1 MRRRSRSGLA
11 SSLVRLSGHASV
23 DTIAVKGGSIFPAE
37 TDRRMMHR
45 SVRSAAAFL
54 ALAALAVTGT
64 ASAQQGPVKIGIVF
78 SFSGGD
84 NVEQGKEFDAA
95 IAAYQKEHGDTA
107 GGRKIVLIKRDDTGI
122 APEIARRLTQE
133 LIVQD
138 KVDLIVGTSYT
149 PNAIAM
155 SQVSTQAKVPFFIVN
170 AATSGIMAKAP
181 YTARFGFTQTQI
193 TDAFGRWAAKTQ
205 GNTAYALFQDYGPG
219 IDAGTTFEKAFK
231 DAGGTLLGEAR
242 IPVDNKDFTAYI
254 QRAKDAKP
262 KVLYAFINA
271 TGGGIEFLRAI
282 KSSGIDKTTKILVN
296 GALVNEAILPA
307 EGDAAIGV
315 ISTSDYTSTHNSP
328 LNKQFLRDF
337 KAAYGGDQ
345 SPSFI
350 AVAAYDA
357 IAAAYKVID
366 AQKGA
371 VDPDK
376 TMEIVK
382 TLKFESPRGPIA
394 IDPATRDII
403 LNAYFMKAERRGG
416 VLGNYEFE
424 TTPMVRDPLEN

>member
-1 MRRRSRSGLA
+1 MQILRVSLA
-11 SSLVRLSGHASV
+11 LLAL
-23 DTIAVKGGSIFPAE
+23 GSI
-37 TDRRMMHR
+37 
-45 SVRSAAAFL
+45 L
-54 ALAALAVTGT
+54 GTGT
-64 ASAQQGPVKIGIVF
+64 AFAQQGPVKIGIVF

-122 APEIARRLTQE
+122 APEL
-133 LIVQD
+133 
-138 KVDLIVGTSYT
+138 VGTSYT

-219 IDAGTTFEKAFK
+219 IDAGTTFEKAFTA
-231 DAGGTLLGEAR
+231 AGGTVLGESR
-242 IPVDNKDFTAYI
+242 IPVDNKDFTAYV

-282 KSSGIDKTTKILVN
+282 KASGIERAGTKVLVN

-307 EGDAAIGV
+307 EGDAALGI
-315 ISTSDYTSTHNSP
+315 ISTSDYTSMHDSA
-328 LNKQFLRDF
+328 LNRQFVKDF

-345 SPSFI
+345 NPSFI

-366 AQKGA
+366 AQHGQI
-371 VDPDK
+371 DPDK

-382 TLKFESPRGPIA
+382 SMKFESPRGPIA

-403 LNAYFMKAERRGG
+403 LNAYFMRVERRNG
-416 VLGNYEFE
+416 VLGNFEFQ
-424 TTPMVRDPLEN
+424 TTPMVKDPLE

>member
-1 MRRRSRSGLA
+1 MPLRAR
-11 SSLVRLSGHASV
+11 V
-23 DTIAVKGGSIFPAE
+23 
-37 TDRRMMHR
+37 
-45 SVRSAAAFL
+45 AAFSFVNERATRPL
-54 ALAALAVTGT
+54 ETAPMFPRPLQSFLAAVAVASLAT
-64 ASAQQGPVKIGIVF
+64 AAPALAQQGPVKIGIVF

-95 IAAYQKEHGDTA
+95 IAAYQKEHGDSA

-282 KSSGIDKTTKILVN
+282 KASGIEAAGTKILVN

-315 ISTSDYTSTHNSP
+315 ISTSDYTSTHNSA
-328 LNKQFLRDF
+328 LNRTFVKDF

-345 SPSFI
+345 NPSFI

-366 AQKGA
+366 AQHGTL
-371 VDPDK
+371 DPDK
-376 TMEIVK
+376 TMDVVK
-382 TLKFESPRGPIA
+382 SMKFESPRGPIA

-403 LNAYFMKAERRGG
+403 LNAYFMRAERRNG
-416 VLGNYEFE
+416 VLGNYEFS
-424 TTPMVRDPLEN
+424 TTPMVKDPLE

>member
-1 MRRRSRSGLA
+1 MIHGAIRP
-11 SSLVRLSGHASV
+11 V
-23 DTIAVKGGSIFPAE
+23 
-37 TDRRMMHR
+37 
-45 SVRSAAAFL
+45 L
-54 ALAALAVTGT
+54 ALAAIASIGFAGP

-95 IAAYQKEHGDTA
+95 IAAYQKEHGDSA
-107 GGRKIVLIKRDDTGI
+107 GGRKIQLIRRDDTGI
-122 APEIARRLTQE
+122 APEIARRVTQE

-181 YTARFGFTQTQI
+181 YTARFGFTQAQI

-219 IDAGTTFEKAFK
+219 IDAGTTFQKAFK
-231 DAGGTLLGEAR
+231 EAGGTLLGEAR
-242 IPVDNKDFTAYI
+242 IPVDNRDFTAYV

-271 TGGGIEFLRAI
+271 TGGGIEFLRSI
-282 KSSGIDKTTKILVN
+282 KASGIERAGTKIMVN

-307 EGDAAIGV
+307 EGDNAIGI
-315 ISTSDYTSTHNSP
+315 ISTSDYTSMHNSN
-328 LNKQFLRDF
+328 LNRQFVKDF

-345 SPSFI
+345 NPSFI

-371 VDPDK
+371 IDPDK

-382 TLKFESPRGPIA
+382 AMKFESPRGPIA

-403 LNAYFMKAERRGG
+403 LNAYFMRGERRKG

-424 TTPMVRDPLEN
+424 TTPMVKDPSE

>member
-1 MRRRSRSGLA
+1 MTH
-11 SSLVRLSGHASV
+11 RLL
-23 DTIAVKGGSIFPAE
+23 
-37 TDRRMMHR
+37 R
-45 SVRSAAAFL
+45 L
-54 ALAALAVTGT
+54 ALALTALGSLIT
-64 ASAQQGPVKIGIVF
+64 APIANAQQGPVKIGFVF

-95 IAAYQKEHGDTA
+95 IAAYQKEHGDSA
-107 GGRKIVLIKRDDTGI
+107 GGRKIVLVKRDDTGI
-122 APEIARRLTQE
+122 APEVARRLTQE
-133 LIVQD
+133 EIVQD
-138 KVDLIVGTSYT
+138 KVDLLIGTSYT

-155 SQVSTQAKVPFFIVN
+155 AQVSTQAKIPFFIVN

-181 YTARFGFTQTQI
+181 YTARLGFTQAQI

-205 GNTAYALFQDYGPG
+205 GNTMFALFQDYGPG
-219 IDAGTTFEKAFK
+219 IDAGTTFEKAFT
-231 DAGGTLLGEAR
+231 AGGGTVLREER
-242 IPVDNKDFTAYI
+242 IPVDNKDFTAYV

-282 KSSGIDKTTKILVN
+282 KASGIEAAGTKVLVN

-307 EGDAAIGV
+307 EGDAALGI
-315 ISTSDYTSTHNSP
+315 ISTSDYTSTHNSA
-328 LNKQFLRDF
+328 LNRQFVKDF

-345 SPSFI
+345 YPSFI

-366 AQKGA
+366 AQHGQI
-371 VDPDK
+371 DPDK
-376 TMEIVK
+376 TMDIVK
-382 TLKFESPRGPIA
+382 NLKFESPRGPIA

-403 LNAYFMKAERRGG
+403 LNAYFMRAERRNGL
-416 VLGNYEFE
+416 LGNYEFQ
-424 TTPMVRDPLEN
+424 TTPMVKDPLE

>member
-1 MRRRSRSGLA
+1 MRFF
-11 SSLVRLSGHASV
+11 
-23 DTIAVKGGSIFPAE
+23 I
-37 TDRRMMHR
+37 
-45 SVRSAAAFL
+45 AAAT
-54 ALAALAVTGT
+54 AASLLIAGP
-64 ASAQQGPVKIGIVF
+64 AFAQQGPIKIGVVF

-95 IAAYQKEHGDTA
+95 IAAYQKEHGDSA
-107 GGRKIVLIKRDDTGI
+107 GGRKIELIKRDDTGI
-122 APEIARRLTQE
+122 APEIARRFTQE

-138 KVDLIVGTSYT
+138 KVDLIIGTSYT

-205 GNTAYALFQDYGPG
+205 GNTAYALYQDYGPG

-271 TGGGIEFLRAI
+271 TGGGIEFLHAI
-282 KSSGIDKTTKILVN
+282 KASGIEQSGTKILVN

-307 EGDAAIGV
+307 EGDAALGV
-315 ISTSDYTSTHNSP
+315 ISTSDYTSMHNSP
-328 LNKQFLRDF
+328 LNHTFVKDF

-345 SPSFI
+345 NPSFI

-366 AQKGA
+366 AQHGTL
-371 VDPDK
+371 DPDK

-382 TLKFESPRGPIA
+382 TLKYESPRGPIA

-403 LNAYFMKAERRGG
+403 LNAYFMRTERRNG
-416 VLGNYEFE
+416 VLGNYEFS
-424 TTPMVRDPLEN
+424 TTPMVKDPLEIAPASRARPPGQSCCRPRAR

>member
-1 MRRRSRSGLA
+1 MRQR
-11 SSLVRLSGHASV
+11 LVRLALV
-23 DTIAVKGGSIFPAE
+23 VTALGS
-37 TDRRMMHR
+37 
-45 SVRSAAAFL
+45 L
-54 ALAALAVTGT
+54 VTAGT
-64 ASAQQGPVKIGIVF
+64 AYAQQAPLKIGIVF

-107 GGRKIVLIKRDDTGI
+107 GGRKIVLVKRDDTGI

-133 LIVQD
+133 EIVQD
-138 KVDLIVGTSYT
+138 KVDLLVGTSYT

-155 SQVSTQAKVPFFIVN
+155 AQVSTQAKVPFFIVN

-181 YTARFGFTQTQI
+181 YTARLGFTQAQI

-205 GNTAYALFQDYGPG
+205 GNTMFALFQDYGPG
-219 IDAGTTFEKAFK
+219 IDAGTTFEKAFT
-231 DAGGTLLGEAR
+231 AGGGTVLGEER
-242 IPVDNKDFTAYI
+242 IPVDNKDFTAYV

-282 KSSGIDKTTKILVN
+282 KASGIEAAGTKVLVN

-307 EGDAAIGV
+307 EGDAAVGI
-315 ISTSDYTSTHNSP
+315 ISTSDYTSTHDSA
-328 LNKQFLRDF
+328 LNRQFVKDF
-337 KAAYGGDQ
+337 RAAYGGNQ
-345 SPSFI
+345 YPSFI

-357 IAAAYKVID
+357 MAAAYKVIE
-366 AQKGA
+366 AQHGSI
-371 VDPDK
+371 DPDK

-382 TLKFESPRGPIA
+382 MLKFESPRGPIA

-403 LNAYFMKAERRGG
+403 LNAYFMRAERRNGL
-416 VLGNYEFE
+416 LGNYEFQ
-424 TTPMVRDPLEN
+424 TTPMVKDPLE

>member
-1 MRRRSRSGLA
+1 MTH
-11 SSLVRLSGHASV
+11 RLL
-23 DTIAVKGGSIFPAE
+23 
-37 TDRRMMHR
+37 R
-45 SVRSAAAFL
+45 L
-54 ALAALAVTGT
+54 ALALTALGSLIT
-64 ASAQQGPVKIGIVF
+64 APIANAQQGPVKIGIVF

-95 IAAYQKEHGDTA
+95 IAAYQKEHGDSA

-122 APEIARRLTQE
+122 APETARRLTQE
-133 LIVQD
+133 EIVQD
-138 KVDLIVGTSYT
+138 KVDLLVGTSYT

-155 SQVSTQAKVPFFIVN
+155 SQVSTQAKIPFFIVN

-181 YTARFGFTQTQI
+181 YTARLGFTQAQI

-205 GNTAYALFQDYGPG
+205 GNTMFALFQDYGPG
-219 IDAGTTFEKAFK
+219 IDAGTTFEKAFT
-231 DAGGTLLGEAR
+231 AGGGTVLGEER
-242 IPVDNKDFTAYI
+242 IPVDNKDFTAYV

-282 KSSGIDKTTKILVN
+282 KASGIEAAGTKVLVN

-307 EGDAAIGV
+307 EGDAALGI
-315 ISTSDYTSTHNSP
+315 ISTSDYTSTHNSA
-328 LNKQFLRDF
+328 LNRQFVKDF

-345 SPSFI
+345 YPSFI

-366 AQKGA
+366 AQHGQI
-371 VDPDK
+371 DPDK
-376 TMEIVK
+376 TMDIVK
-382 TLKFESPRGPIA
+382 SMIPLGRMGTPEEVAAAVVFPQFA
-394 IDPATRDII
+394 
-403 LNAYFMKAERRGG
+403 G
-416 VLGNYEFE
+416 V
-424 TTPMVRDPLEN
+424 

>member
-1 MRRRSRSGLA
+1 MTGR
-11 SSLVRLSGHASV
+11 
-23 DTIAVKGGSIFPAE
+23 IFRAL
-37 TDRRMMHR
+37 
-45 SVRSAAAFL
+45 L
-54 ALAALAVTGT
+54 ALLAIGSAVTAGT
-64 ASAQQGPVKIGIVF
+64 AIAQQGPVKIGIVF

-95 IAAYQKEHGDTA
+95 IAAYQKEHGDSA
-107 GGRKIVLIKRDDTGI
+107 GGRKIVFVKRDDTGI

-133 LIVQD
+133 EIVQD
-138 KVDLIVGTSYT
+138 KVDLLLGTSYT

-170 AATSGIMAKAP
+170 AATSGILARAP
-181 YTARFGFTQTQI
+181 YTARFGFTQAQI

-205 GNTAYALFQDYGPG
+205 GDTVYALFQDYGPG
-219 IDAGTTFEKAFK
+219 IDAGTVFQKAFVA
-231 DAGGTLLGEAR
+231 AGGKTLGEAR
-242 IPVDNKDFTAYI
+242 IPVDNKDFTAYV

-262 KVLYAFINA
+262 KVLYAFVNA

-282 KSSGIDKTTKILVN
+282 KASGIERAGTKVLVN

-307 EGDAAIGV
+307 EGDSALGV
-315 ISTSDYTSTHNSP
+315 ISTSDYTSTHDSA
-328 LNKQFLRDF
+328 LNRQFVKDF

-345 SPSFI
+345 NPSFI

-366 AQKGA
+366 AQHGL

-382 TLKFESPRGPIA
+382 SMKFESPRGPIA

-403 LNAYFMKAERRGG
+403 LNAYFMRTERRRG
-416 VLGNYEFE
+416 VLGNYEFQ
-424 TTPMVRDPLEN
+424 TTPMVKDPLE

>member
-1 MRRRSRSGLA
+1 MTGR
-11 SSLVRLSGHASV
+11 
-23 DTIAVKGGSIFPAE
+23 FP
-37 TDRRMMHR
+37 R
-45 SVRSAAAFL
+45 AFL
-54 ALAALAVTGT
+54 ALLALASVAAGGI
-64 ASAQQGPVKIGIVF
+64 AYAQQGPVKIGIVF

-95 IAAYQKEHGDTA
+95 IAAYQKQHGDTA
-107 GGRKIVLIKRDDTGI
+107 GGRKIVIIKRDDTGI

-138 KVDLIVGTSYT
+138 KVDLLVGTSFT

-155 SQVSTQAKVPFFIVN
+155 AQVSTQAKVPFFIVN
-170 AATSGIMAKAP
+170 AATSGILAKAP
-181 YTARFGFTQTQI
+181 FTARFGFTQAQI

-205 GNTAYALFQDYGPG
+205 GNTMYALFQDYGPG
-219 IDAGTTFEKAFK
+219 IDAGTTFEKAFTA
-231 DAGGTLLGEAR
+231 AGGTVLGESR

-262 KVLYAFINA
+262 KVLYAFLNA

-282 KSSGIDKTTKILVN
+282 KSSGIEKEGTKVLVN

-307 EGDAAIGV
+307 EGDSAIGI
-315 ISTSDYTSTHNSP
+315 ISTSDYTSTHDSAMNR
-328 LNKQFLRDF
+328 QFVRDF
-337 KAAYGGDQ
+337 KAAYGADQ
-345 SPSFI
+345 NPSFI

-357 IAAAYKVID
+357 IAAAYKVIE
-366 AQKGA
+366 AQHGLI
-371 VDPDK
+371 DPDK

-382 TLKFESPRGPIA
+382 SMKFESPRGPIA

-403 LNAYFMKAERRGG
+403 LNAYFMRAERRKG
-416 VLGNYEFE
+416 VLGNYEFQV
-424 TTPMVRDPLEN
+424 TPMVKDPLE

>member
-1 MRRRSRSGLA
+1 MTGR
-11 SSLVRLSGHASV
+11 
-23 DTIAVKGGSIFPAE
+23 IFRAL
-37 TDRRMMHR
+37 
-45 SVRSAAAFL
+45 L
-54 ALAALAVTGT
+54 ALLAIGSAVTAGT
-64 ASAQQGPVKIGIVF
+64 AIAQQGPVKIGIVF

-95 IAAYQKEHGDTA
+95 IAAYQKEHGDSA
-107 GGRKIVLIKRDDTGI
+107 GGRKIVFVKRDDTGI

-133 LIVQD
+133 EIVQD
-138 KVDLIVGTSYT
+138 KVDLLLGTSYT

-170 AATSGIMAKAP
+170 AATSGILAKAP
-181 YTARFGFTQTQI
+181 YTARFGFTQAQI

-205 GNTAYALFQDYGPG
+205 GDTVYALFQDYGPG
-219 IDAGTTFEKAFK
+219 IDAGTVFQKAFVA
-231 DAGGTLLGEAR
+231 AGGKTLGEAR
-242 IPVDNKDFTAYI
+242 IPVDNKDFTAYV

-262 KVLYAFINA
+262 KVLYAFVNA

-282 KSSGIDKTTKILVN
+282 KASGIERAGTKVLVN

-307 EGDAAIGV
+307 EGDSALGV
-315 ISTSDYTSTHNSP
+315 ISTSDYTSTHDSA
-328 LNKQFLRDF
+328 LNRQFVKDF

-345 SPSFI
+345 NPSFI

-366 AQKGA
+366 AQHGLI
-371 VDPDK
+371 DPDK

-382 TLKFESPRGPIA
+382 GMKFESPRGPIA

-403 LNAYFMKAERRGG
+403 LNAYFMRTERRRG
-416 VLGNYEFE
+416 VLGNYEFQ
-424 TTPMVRDPLEN
+424 TTPMVKDPLE

>member
-1 MRRRSRSGLA
+1 LRERHR
-11 SSLVRLSGHASV
+11 VRLF
-23 DTIAVKGGSIFPAE
+23 I
-37 TDRRMMHR
+37 
-45 SVRSAAAFL
+45 AAAV
-54 ALAALAVTGT
+54 AASLLIAGP
-64 ASAQQGPVKIGIVF
+64 AFAQQGPVKIGIVF

-95 IAAYQKEHGDTA
+95 IAAYQKEHGDSA

-122 APEIARRLTQE
+122 APEVARRLTQE

-205 GNTAYALFQDYGPG
+205 GNTAYALYQDYGPG
-219 IDAGTTFEKAFK
+219 IDAGTTFERAFK

-242 IPVDNKDFTAYI
+242 IPVDNRDFTAYI

-282 KSSGIDKTTKILVN
+282 KTSGIEAGGTKILVN

-307 EGDAAIGV
+307 EGDAALGV
-315 ISTSDYTSTHNSP
+315 ISTSDYTSTHVSP
-328 LNKQFLRDF
+328 LNRMFVKDF
-337 KAAYGGDQ
+337 KAAYGADQ

-357 IAAAYKVID
+357 IAAAYKVIE
-366 AQKGA
+366 AQHGTL
-371 VDPDK
+371 DPDK
-376 TMEIVK
+376 TMDIVK

-403 LNAYFMKAERRGG
+403 LNAYFMRTERRNG
-416 VLGNYEFE
+416 VLGNYEFS
-424 TTPMVRDPLEN
+424 TTPMVKDPLE

>member
-1 MRRRSRSGLA
+1 M
-11 SSLVRLSGHASV
+11 
-23 DTIAVKGGSIFPAE
+23 I
-37 TDRRMMHR
+37 HR
-45 SVRSAAAFL
+45 AIRPVL
-54 ALAALAVTGT
+54 ALAAIASIGFAGP

-95 IAAYQKEHGDTA
+95 IAAYQKEHGDSA
-107 GGRKIVLIKRDDTGI
+107 GGRKIQLIRRDDTGI

-181 YTARFGFTQTQI
+181 YTARFGFTQAQI

-205 GNTAYALFQDYGPG
+205 GNTVYALFQDYGPG
-219 IDAGTTFEKAFK
+219 IDAGTTFQKAFK
-231 DAGGTLLGEAR
+231 EAGGTLLGEAR
-242 IPVDNKDFTAYI
+242 IPVDNRDFTAYV

-282 KSSGIDKTTKILVN
+282 KASGIERAGTKIMVN

-307 EGDAAIGV
+307 EGDNAIGI
-315 ISTSDYTSTHNSP
+315 ISTSDYTSMHNSN
-328 LNKQFLRDF
+328 LNRQFVKDF

-345 SPSFI
+345 NPSFI

-357 IAAAYKVID
+357 IAAAYKVIE

-371 VDPDK
+371 IDPDK

-382 TLKFESPRGPIA
+382 AMKFESPRGPIA

-403 LNAYFMKAERRGG
+403 LNAYFMRGERRNG

-424 TTPMVRDPLEN
+424 TTPMVRDPSE

>member
-1 MRRRSRSGLA
+1 VNGSGVRFFIAAAAAA
-11 SSLVRLSGHASV
+11 SLL
-23 DTIAVKGGSIFPAE
+23 IAVPA
-37 TDRRMMHR
+37 
-45 SVRSAAAFL
+45 F
-54 ALAALAVTGT
+54 
-64 ASAQQGPVKIGIVF
+64 AQQGPVKIGIVF
-78 SFSGGD
+78 SCSGGD
-84 NVEQGKEFDAA
+84 NVEQGKEFNAA
-95 IAAYQKEHGDTA
+95 IAAYQKEHGDSA
-107 GGRKIVLIKRDDTGI
+107 GGRKIVLISRDDTGI

-242 IPVDNKDFTAYI
+242 VPVDNKDFTAYI

-282 KSSGIDKTTKILVN
+282 KASGIEQSGTKILVN

-307 EGDAAIGV
+307 EGDAALGV

-328 LNKQFLRDF
+328 LNRTFVKDF
-337 KAAYGGDQ
+337 KTAYGGDQ

-357 IAAAYKVID
+357 IAATYKVID
-366 AQKGA
+366 AQHGTL
-371 VDPDK
+371 DPDK
-376 TMEIVK
+376 TMDIVK
-382 TLKFESPRGPIA
+382 TLKYESPRGPIA

-403 LNAYFMKAERRGG
+403 LNAYFMKAERRNG
-416 VLGNYEFE
+416 VLGNYEFS
-424 TTPMVRDPLEN
+424 TTPMVKDPLE

>member
-1 MRRRSRSGLA
+1 MNQR
-11 SSLVRLSGHASV
+11 LVRL
-23 DTIAVKGGSIFPAE
+23 
-37 TDRRMMHR
+37 
-45 SVRSAAAFL
+45 
-54 ALAALAVTGT
+54 ALAVTAFGSLVTAGT
-64 ASAQQGPVKIGIVF
+64 AYAQQAPVKIGIVF

-107 GGRKIVLIKRDDTGI
+107 GGRKIVLVKRDDTGI

-133 LIVQD
+133 EIVQD
-138 KVDLIVGTSYT
+138 KVDLLVGTSYT

-155 SQVSTQAKVPFFIVN
+155 AQVSTQAKVPFFIVN

-181 YTARFGFTQTQI
+181 YTARLGFTQAQI

-205 GNTAYALFQDYGPG
+205 GNTMFALFQDYGPG
-219 IDAGTTFEKAFK
+219 IDAGTTFEKAFT
-231 DAGGTLLGEAR
+231 AGGGTVLGEER
-242 IPVDNKDFTAYI
+242 IPVDNKDFTAYV

-282 KSSGIDKTTKILVN
+282 KSSGIEAAGTKVLVN

-307 EGDAAIGV
+307 EGEAAVGI
-315 ISTSDYTSTHNSP
+315 ISTSDYTSTHDSA
-328 LNKQFLRDF
+328 LNRQFVKDF
-337 KAAYGGDQ
+337 RAAYGGNQ
-345 SPSFI
+345 YPSFI

-357 IAAAYKVID
+357 MAAAYKVIE
-366 AQKGA
+366 AQHGSI
-371 VDPDK
+371 DPDK

-403 LNAYFMKAERRGG
+403 LNAYFMRAERRNGL
-416 VLGNYEFE
+416 LGNYEFQ
-424 TTPMVRDPLEN
+424 TTPMVKDPLE